1 MTADFFLLRW
11 KSEGL
16 RCPDHE
22 IKLLESGNDPRGV
35 TLIQMPNGT
44 GKTTTLSLLRA
55 TLSGDAV
62 DWTNKYLQ
70 SFRKQQSSATSGRFL
85 VEGIFDGKRLTIV
98 LELDFEEGKASYS
111 TTVGNGKK
119 TGFHPPRGLHRFL
132 NRDFVRLFVFD
143 GEEAARLLDHQYTNA
158 HDAIDNLF
166 QLKFFDGIEQ
176 RIREYW
182 SDQTSQATASAEKG
196 LTQRRNRVD
205 QLQAQLSACEAA
217 YIQAK
222 EARERAQDQYKKK
235 SRKFDQQLKKRK
247 DYRADLQV
255 ADTALADAKTV
266 VQQQAQKLLAQIRDP
281 FALSAKTAADLLA
294 LRANLDRVKLPES
307 TAREFFDELAREEEC
322 VCGRPLTDDCKTHIL
337 SQASRYLGADD
348 VALLNS
354 MKSDIAAMVGA
365 DPAAHALEL
374 QGTARQLLEQ
384 LRAEDLARTKRDTV
398 QAKAVDDDPALKKIV
413 AEIAELQAS
422 AERAMAEVER
432 YENTDES
439 DDNICGIPVLK
450 KRLSE
455 AERKLAEIT
464 HTIGLKEKRDVL
476 VSIVQAAQKAAR
488 TSISEQTV
496 KEANERIQGLMPMNR
511 VRIRTIDKCL
521 VLEGQEGGSMGET
534 LSVAYAFLATFFNGA
549 DNRFPFVVD
558 SPAGAIDL
566 KIRARIAELVPRLTS
581 QFIAFTISSERQGF
595 CDHFLAQRSGTQY
608 FTLFRKGDDA
618 LDRKARAI
626 KGNAET
632 EDGLL
637 VPGAKFFQDFQLA
650 SE

>member
-1 MTADFFLLRW
+1 MTTDFFLLRW

-22 IKLLESGNDPRGV
+22 IKLLESGDDPHGV

-62 DWTNKYLQ
+62 EWPNRYLQ
-70 SFRKQQSSATSGRFL
+70 SFRKRQSSAASGRFL
-85 VEGIFDGKRLTIV
+85 VEGVFDGKRLTIV

-119 TGFHPPRGLHRFL
+119 IGFHPPRGLHRFL

-176 RIREYW
+176 HIRDYW
-182 SDQTSQATASAEKG
+182 AEQTSQATASAEKG
-196 LTQRRNRVD
+196 LTQRRNRVV
-205 QLQAQLSACEAA
+205 QLQAQLNECEAA
-217 YIQAK
+217 YVVAKGARDQAQ
-222 EARERAQDQYKKK
+222 EQHKKK
-235 SRKFDQQLKKRK
+235 KRKFEQQLKKQS
-247 DYRADLQV
+247 DYQEALL
-255 ADTALADAKTV
+255 ASETALTDAKTQ
-266 VQQQAQKLLAQIRDP
+266 VQQQAQKLHIQIRDP
-281 FALSAKTAADLLA
+281 FALSAKTASDLMT
-294 LRANLDRVKLPES
+294 LRANLDKVKLPES

-322 VCGRPLTDDCKTHIL
+322 VCGRPLTDDCKAHIL

-365 DPAAHALEL
+365 NPAAHAAEL
-374 QGTARQLLEQ
+374 QSATRQLLENI
-384 LRAEDLARTKRDTV
+384 RAEDVARTKRDAV
-398 QAKAVDDDPALKKIV
+398 RLKAVADDPALKKIV
-413 AEIAELQAS
+413 DEIADLRS
-422 AERAMAEVER
+422 RAEKAGADVAK
-432 YENTDES
+432 YENTDEAE
-439 DDNICGIPVLK
+439 DNVCGIPVLK
-450 KRLSE
+450 RRLNE

-464 HTIGLKEKRDVL
+464 QTLSLKEKRDVL
-476 VSIVQAAQKAAR
+476 VSIVQSAQKLAR
-488 TSISEQTV
+488 TAISEQTV
-496 KEANERIQGLMPMNR
+496 KEANERIQALMPKNR
-511 VRIRTIDKCL
+511 VRIRAIDKCL
-521 VLEGQEGGSMGET
+521 VLEEQEGGSMGET

-566 KIRARIAELVPRLTS
+566 EIRSRIAQLVPRLTS

-595 CDHFLAQRSGTQY
+595 CDQFLTKRSGTRY
-608 FTLFRKGDDA
+608 YTLFRKGDEA
-618 LDRKARAI
+618 FDRQARAI
-626 KGNAET
+626 KGNVET
-632 EDGLL
+632 DDGLL
-637 VPGAKFFQDFQLA
+637 VPGAKFFQNFQLE

>member
-1 MTADFFLLRW
+1 MTTDFFLLRW
-11 KSEGL
+11 KAEGL

-22 IKLLESGNDPRGV
+22 IKLLDSDAEPRGV

-70 SFRKQQSSATSGRFL
+70 SFRKQNKSATTGRFL

-98 LELDFEEGKASYS
+98 LELDFDEGKASYS

-119 TGFHPPRGLHRFL
+119 IGFHPPRGLHRFL

-182 SDQTSQATASAEKG
+182 TDQTSQSTASAEKG
-196 LTQRRNRVD
+196 LTQRRNRVE
-205 QLQAQLSACEAA
+205 QLQTQLSICEAA
-217 YIQAK
+217 YSEAK
-222 EARERAQDQYKKK
+222 EARDRAQDQYKKK
-235 SRKFDQQLKKRK
+235 MRKFEQQLKKQK
-247 DYRADLQV
+247 DYQEVLRI
-255 ADTALADAKTV
+255 ADTALSDAKIM
-266 VQQQAQKLLAQIRDP
+266 VQQQAQKLLSQIRDP
-281 FALSAKTAADLLA
+281 FALSSKTAVDLLA

-322 VCGRPLTDDCKTHIL
+322 VCGRPLTDDCKAHIL

-354 MKSDIAAMVGA
+354 MKSDIAAMIGGN
-365 DPAAHALEL
+365 PASHAVEL
-374 QGTARQLLEQ
+374 QDASRHLLERI
-384 LRAEDLARTKRDTV
+384 RAEDLARTKRDTV
-398 QAKAVDDDPALKKIV
+398 RAKAIGEDPALKKIV
-413 AEIAELQAS
+413 GEIADLQS
-422 AERAMAEVER
+422 RAEKAVADVEK

-439 DDNICGIPVLK
+439 DDNIYGIPVLK

-488 TSISEQTV
+488 TSISVQTV
-496 KEANERIQGLMPMNR
+496 KEANQRIESLMPMNR
-511 VRIRTIDKCL
+511 VRIRAIDKCL

-566 KIRARIAELVPRLTS
+566 EIRTRIAELVPKLTA

-595 CDHFLAQRSGTQY
+595 GDQFLAKRSGTQY
-608 FTLFRKGDDA
+608 FTLFRKGDA
-618 LDRKARAI
+618 VLDRKARSI
-626 KGNAET
+626 KGNTET

-650 SE
+650 TE

>member
-1 MTADFFLLRW
+1 MAADFFLLRW

-22 IKLLESGNDPRGV
+22 IKLLESGDNPRGV

-62 DWTNKYLQ
+62 EWTNTHLQ
-70 SFRKQQSSATSGRFL
+70 SFRKRQSSATSGRFL
-85 VEGIFDGKRLTIV
+85 VEGVFDGKRLTII

-111 TTVGNGKK
+111 TTVGSGKK
-119 TGFHPPRGLHRFL
+119 TGFLPPRGLHRFL

-143 GEEAARLLDHQYTNA
+143 GEEAARLLDHKYTNA

-176 RIREYW
+176 HIRDYW
-182 SDQTSQATASAEKG
+182 AEQTSQATALAGKG

-205 QLQAQLSACEAA
+205 QLQLQLKTCEAA
-217 YIQAK
+217 YALAQA
-222 EARERAQDQYKKK
+222 ERDRAQDQLNKKT
-235 SRKFDQQLKKRK
+235 RKFDQQLKKRRN
-247 DYRADLQV
+247 YHEALQL
-255 ADTALADAKTV
+255 AETALADAKTV
-266 VQQQAQKLLAQIRDP
+266 VQQQAQKLLTRIRDP

-307 TAREFFDELAREEEC
+307 TSREFFDELAGEEEC
-322 VCGRPLTDDCKTHIL
+322 VCGRPLTQECKTHIL
-337 SQASRYLGADD
+337 SHASRYLGTED
-348 VALLNS
+348 VVFLNT
-354 MKSDIAAMVGA
+354 MKSDIATMMGT
-365 DPAAHALEL
+365 DPAAHANEL
-374 QGTARQLLEQ
+374 QGATRQLLEHM
-384 LRAEDLARTKRDTV
+384 RDEDLAWTNRDSV
-398 QAKAVDDDPALKKIV
+398 RSKAVDDDPALKKIV

-422 AERAMAEVER
+422 ADKSAAEVEK

-439 DDNICGIPVLK
+439 EENICGIAVLK

-455 AERKLAEIT
+455 AERKVAEIT
-464 HTIGLKEKRDVL
+464 HTLDLKEKRDVL
-476 VSIVQAAQKAAR
+476 VAIVQAAQKAAR
-488 TSISEQTV
+488 TAISEQTV
-496 KEANERIQGLMPMNR
+496 NEANERIQTLMPMNR
-511 VRIRTIDKCL
+511 VRISAINKCL
-521 VLEGQEGGSMGET
+521 VLEDQEGGSMGET
-534 LSVAYAFLATFFNGA
+534 LSVAYAFLATFFNSA

-566 KIRARIAELVPRLTS
+566 EIRARIAELVPRLTS

-595 CDHFLAQRSGTQY
+595 CDHFLAKRSGTQY
-608 FTLFRKGDDA
+608 FTLFRKGDTT
-618 LDRKARAI
+618 LERKARAT
-626 KGNAET
+626 KGSAET

-637 VPGAKFFQDFQLA
+637 VPGAKFFREFQLE